1 MSSHAEK
8 LRNIKRFD
16 QLVAYLRDDL
26 DWPIEKEDF
35 EDLTFDW
42 DADELGVDLKTAA
55 KIQTIKQLRPLVSR
69 QEWGIFFVKFE
80 PKRLPVVALRRLL
93 NKLVIKKRQTARS
106 ADAASWRLND
116 LLFVSE
122 FGEGEDR
129 QITLA
134 HFSEGASGHDIPTLM
149 VLGWDELDTHLNLEH
164 IDRQLHSRLK
174 WPEDPQN
181 LDAWRKQWSSAF
193 TLRHRQV
200 IATAQDLAERLAVL
214 AKAIRQKVQ
223 QVLDI
228 ETDNGTLQKLYTA
241 FREALLHDLTEDG
254 FADTYAQTITYG
266 LFSAA
271 VSRTTPDGGTVVLP
285 ENITDMVPVTNPFLR
300 EMLARFLT
308 VGGRKDSLDFDELGI
323 QEVVDVLNSP
333 DTNLMAVIRNFGDRR
348 QGEDPVVH
356 FYEDF
361 LKQYDKKLKVERG
374 VFYTPQPAVSY
385 IVRSVHELLQ
395 TEFGLEDGLAST
407 ITWREMTQLHK
418 GLEIPKG
425 AKPDDPFVVIL
436 DPATGTGTFLV
447 EVIDVIHRTMLAK
460 WHHQRMNAAQQ
471 NAAWNEYVPKYLLPR
486 LFGYELMMAPYA
498 IAHMKLGLKLQA
510 TGFTAWGK
518 LGQDDR
524 VRIYLTNALE
534 PWVQQLPLI
543 GFDALAHE
551 AAAVN
556 EIKRHKRFTV
566 VIGNPPYAAFSCN
579 PSKDKKGKLTLIGS
593 LIEDYKFIA
602 GQPVVE
608 KKWWLQDDYVKFIR
622 FTEWIITKAGTGI
635 AGLITSH
642 SYLDNP
648 TFRGMRWHLLQSFN
662 RLLILNL
669 HGNSKT
675 AGKTTEES
683 QDQNVF
689 DIQQGVAVLLAVSLA
704 PQTAIAKTQY
714 ADMRGPRP
722 QKYQMLTQ
730 HTASSLPRNVV
741 DPKAPGFLLVP
752 QNNDREAEYSE
763 LVPLT
768 DVFLIKSVGFV
779 TARDALTIAETEDAM
794 WIRVKRFLALPTED
808 ARLEFDLG
816 KDARDWKIEF
826 AQKDLRDSGP
836 SKERIV
842 PVCYRPF
849 DTRFTYY
856 SGRSRGFIGQPQR
869 KVMNHIIGGDNLAL
883 VVTRQQSVVGGWS
896 LVGVSNRITESSY
909 ISNKTAEINYVFPL
923 RLAAEGEEMLGS
935 ALDMTSQP
943 TNLNPS
949 FSSSLQD
956 MLRQRAPIPP
966 EDIFHYAYAVLH
978 SPGYRCRYAEFLK
991 IDFPRLPLTGNLELF
1006 RSLARLGGELT
1017 ALHLLES
1024 PKLQKSITRYV
1035 GRTREVKKVGWTA
1048 DNGGTVWINAS
1059 GKKNATTAGTI
1070 GFAGVPENVWSFHIG
1085 GYQVCEKWLKD
1096 RKGRTLTDEDVAH
1109 YHKMVVALSETI
1121 RLMAEIDTVINQ
1133 HGGWPGAFVTA
1144 PPATEE
1150 EAAKPTPHLPFE

>member
-1 MSSHAEK
+1 MSSHVEK

-35 EDLTFDW
+35 EELTFDW
-42 DADELGVDLKTAA
+42 DAEELGIDLKTAA

-80 PKRLPVVALRRLL
+80 PRKLPVVALRRLL

-106 ADAASWRLND
+106 ADAASWQLHD

-122 FGEGEDR
+122 FGEGDDR

-134 HFSEGASGHDIPTLM
+134 HFSEGRGYSVPTLM
-149 VLGWDELDTHLNLEH
+149 VLGWDELDAHLNLEH

-174 WPEDPQN
+174 WPADPQN
-181 LDAWRKQWSSAF
+181 LDSWRKQWSSAF

-228 ETDNGTLQKLYTA
+228 ETDNGPLQKLYTA

-271 VSRTTPDGGTVVLP
+271 VSRTTPDEGTIVLP

-333 DTNLMAVIRNFGDRR
+333 ETDLMAVIRNFGDRR
-348 QGEDPVVH
+348 EGEDPVIH

-361 LKQYDKKLKVERG
+361 LKQYDKKRKVERG

-447 EVIDVIHRTMLAK
+447 EVIDVIHRTMLEK
-460 WHHQRMNAAQQ
+460 WRHQRMNATQQ
-471 NAAWNEYVPKYLLPR
+471 NAAWNEYVPKHLLPR

-524 VRIYLTNALE
+524 VHIYLTNALE
-534 PWVQQLPLI
+534 PWVQQLPII
-543 GFDALAHE
+543 GFDALSHE
-551 AAAVN
+551 ASAVN
-556 EIKRHKRFTV
+556 DVKRNKRFTV
-566 VIGNPPYAAFSCN
+566 VIGNPPYSGHSANRSSWVGQLLTEYFSVDGAPLGERN
-579 PSKDKKGKLTLIGS
+579 SK
-593 LIEDYKFIA
+593 
-602 GQPVVE
+602 
-608 KKWWLQDDYVKFIR
+608 WLQDDYVKFIR
-622 FTEWIITKAGTGI
+622 FGQEMMRRSAIGVFGFITNHGYI
-635 AGLITSH
+635 
-642 SYLDNP
+642 DNP
-648 TFRGMRWHLLQSFN
+648 TFRGMRQSLLREFSRFHT
-662 RLLILNL
+662 LDL
-669 HGNSKT
+669 HGNTK
-675 AGKTTEES
+675 KEERS
-683 QDQNVF
+683 PDGSIDANVF
-689 DIQQGVAVLLAVSLA
+689 DIQQGVAVLVAIKRPGGEHRSFHCDLFGSREAKYNVLGVASVSTLHWNQLA
-704 PQTAIAKTQY
+704 P
-714 ADMRGPRP
+714 
-722 QKYQMLTQ
+722 
-730 HTASSLPRNVV
+730 SSP
-741 DPKAPGFLLVP
+741 FYLLHP
-752 QNNDREAEYSE
+752 QNI
-763 LVPLT
+763 
-768 DVFLIKSVGFV
+768 DV
-779 TARDALTIAETEDAM
+779 
-794 WIRVKRFLALPTED
+794 
-808 ARLEFDLG
+808 RLEYDAFVRITDLLPVYVLG
-816 KDARDWKIEF
+816 FQTHRDHFAIDSVEANIRERFEQMRSKELSDAAVKERYKIKDADGWNVHEARTK
-826 AQKDLRDSGP
+826 LRAD
-836 SKERIV
+836 KNWETHITK
-842 PVCYRPF
+842 CLYRPF
-849 DTRFTYY
+849 DIRWCYFN
-856 SGRSRGFIGQPQR
+856 GVAMDRPRRELLDHVVHRENICLLVPRQIGVLPWQ
-869 KVMNHIIGGDNLAL
+869 H
-883 VVTRQQSVVGGWS
+883 
-896 LVGVSNRITESSY
+896 VGVSRLVAESCVVST
-909 ISNKTAEINYVFPL
+909 KTKEQNYNFPL
-923 RLAAEGEEMLGS
+923 WTFPESGGIRFSDERHPNLSAAVLKRWAAHTGLRESLDNDLPATLTPEG
-935 ALDMTSQP
+935 
-943 TNLNPS
+943 
-949 FSSSLQD
+949 
-956 MLRQRAPIPP
+956 
-966 EDIFHYAYAVLH
+966 IFQYAYAVLH
-978 SPGYRCRYAEFLK
+978 SPEYRSRYAEFLK
-991 IDFPRLPLTGNLELF
+991 SDFPRLPLTGSLELF
-1006 RSLARLGGELT
+1006 RVLARLGGELT

-1024 PKLQKSITRYV
+1024 PKLEKPFTKFIGSSKV
-1035 GRTREVKKVGWTA
+1035 VNKVGYT
-1048 DNGGTVWINAS
+1048 DGTVWINA
-1059 GKKNATTAGTI
+1059 GGTKTQTTAGTN
-1070 GFAGVPENVWSFHIG
+1070 GFKGIPNEVWNFHIG

-1096 RKGRTLTDEDVAH
+1096 RKGRTLTDEDIAH
-1109 YHKMVVALSETI
+1109 YHKIVIALAETI

-1133 HGGWPGAFVTA
+1133 HGGWPGAFVTD
-1144 PPATEE
+1144 PPLTTDDTASPS
-1150 EAAKPTPHLPFE
+1150 PTLPFE